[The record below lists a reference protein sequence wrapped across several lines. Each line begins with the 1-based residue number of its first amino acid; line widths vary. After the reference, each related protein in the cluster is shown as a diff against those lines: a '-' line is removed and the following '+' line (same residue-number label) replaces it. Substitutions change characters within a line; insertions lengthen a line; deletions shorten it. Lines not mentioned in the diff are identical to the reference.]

1 MTTIEP
7 QVQIFGEK
15 LTEVKDKYS
24 IDSIGGIIM
33 NPQDGSIY
41 ALSSADL
48 IRIIF
53 RKSRIVLFL
62 PIH

>member
-7 QVQIFGEK
+7 QVQNFWRKK

-41 ALSSADL
+41 ALSVKPD
-48 IRIIF
+48 F
-53 RKSRIVLFL
+53 
-62 PIH
+62 